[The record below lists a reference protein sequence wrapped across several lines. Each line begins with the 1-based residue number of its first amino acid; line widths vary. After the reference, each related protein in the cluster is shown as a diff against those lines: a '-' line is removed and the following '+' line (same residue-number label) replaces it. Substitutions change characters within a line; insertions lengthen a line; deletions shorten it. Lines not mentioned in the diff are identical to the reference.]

1 MAPPLVLMKEGKSEG
16 RKAQRVQT
24 RGECRVAHARG
35 VTAGR
40 GPEPGATGVGGA
52 GDVTGPRV
60 RAVLGSWGSRD
71 PSLPGARRTVPTALL
86 TPAAVQELTGDVV
99 STTVCRDSAAASPPS
114 EPRGE
119 HGG

>member
-1 MAPPLVLMKEGKSEG
+1 MREGKLSESRPG
-16 RKAQRVQT
+16 E
-24 RGECRVAHARG
+24 ECRVAHARG

-71 PSLPGARRTVPTALL
+71 PSLSPGPGQLSQRP
-86 TPAAVQELTGDVV
+86 
-99 STTVCRDSAAASPPS
+99 SSPR
-114 EPRGE
+114 PRCKS
-119 HGG
+119 